1 MTNNFQL
8 KKILFFI
15 LFLIFSSLSSSFI
28 FAQNSFPIKF
38 NFGGVELKGSINF
51 SAKLVEKAK
60 GVKNPEITFSD
71 RKIEADVSHYK
82 KPTLIVTFS
91 NLSFQAPQSLVQ
103 NLSLSV
109 SSTNPFKSYNQL
121 GSSSTTWLKVGEQK
135 VFNYEVF
142 PMDTVNVEDLTF
154 TFGNLS
160 INGKNFKL
168 ENNTLIL
175 KLNITPPPLFPPDA
189 TDEELWKIASKVDN
203 PKSYKTYIKRYPN
216 GKSVRKAKKRKDFLI
231 DNPLKQVITLP
242 NTSDPVFIKN
252 ENLEWKNARKD

>member
-1 MTNNFQL
+1 MTNNFHL

-28 FAQNSFPIKF
+28 FAQNSFAINF
-38 NFGGVELKGSINF
+38 NFGGVELNGSIDF

-60 GVKNPEITFSD
+60 SIKNPEITFSD

-82 KPTLIVTFS
+82 KPTLIVAFS
-91 NLSFQAPQSLVQ
+91 NLSFQAPKSLVQ

-121 GSSSTTWLKVGEQK
+121 ASTSTNWLKAGEQK
-135 VFNYEVF
+135 VFSYEVF
-142 PMDTVNVEDLTF
+142 PMDTVNVEDLKFTF
-154 TFGNLS
+154 THIS

-168 ENNTLIL
+168 ENNVLRF
-175 KLNITPPPLFPPDA
+175 KVNITPPPLFPPDA
-189 TDEELWKIASKVDN
+189 TDEELWKIASKIDN

-231 DNPLKQVITLP
+231 DNPV
-242 NTSDPVFIKN
+242 S
-252 ENLEWKNARKD
+252 AM